1 LIRLEKVTKSYG
13 SLHAVKGLS
22 LHIPRG
28 EVFGFLGPNGAGKTT
43 TIHMM
48 TTLTRPTS
56 GRICIGGYDLSRQ
69 PTQAKMTFGMVPQQ
83 VNLEKSLTV
92 HQNLDLHGRL
102 YQLSGERR
110 RKRIQEVLEYVGLW
124 AEREM
129 RVRNLSGG
137 MERRLLIAR
146 GILHFPEILFL
157 DEPTVGLDPQT
168 RRRIWDMV
176 RQMREEGVTVFLT
189 THYIEEA
196 DMLCD
201 RVGIIH
207 QGQIIALGHP
217 EALKDEKGRF
227 TLEYRRN
234 GQTEWYFYQD
244 RQSALESMS
253 GNSGEVRLRD
263 TNLEDVFISLT
274 GLTMRD

>member
-1 LIRLEKVTKSYG
+1 LIRLEEVTKCYG
-13 SLHAVKGLS
+13 SLRAVKDLS
-22 LHIPRG
+22 LHIPKG

-48 TTLTRPTS
+48 ATLTRPTS
-56 GRICIGGYDLSRQ
+56 GRIFIGGYDLSRQ
-69 PTQAKMTFGMVPQQ
+69 PTQAKMTFGVVPQQ
-83 VNLEKSLTV
+83 VNLEKGLTV
-92 HQNLDLHGRL
+92 YQNLDLHGRL
-102 YQLSGERR
+102 YRLPGESR

-124 AEREM
+124 GEQKM
-129 RVRNLSGG
+129 QVRNLSGG

-146 GILHFPEILFL
+146 GVLHQPQILFL

-176 RQMREEGVTVFLT
+176 RQMREEGVTIFLT

-217 EALKDEKGRF
+217 EALKDQKGRF
-227 TLEYRRN
+227 TLEFRSN
-234 GQTEWYFYQD
+234 GQTHWRFYQD
-244 RQSALESMS
+244 RNSALEDMGSYP
-253 GNSGEVRLRD
+253 GEVRLRE

-274 GLTMRD
+274 GFAMRD